1 MSPTLSP
8 VVRRAG
14 LAAALAVGSVLIA
27 LPATASAATT
37 TTTPTPQQDLDRCWA
52 AIQATGYTAVYPD
65 ISTWV
70 AQFQSADTTP
80 DAQGT
85 GRMVTAARADGKPV
99 FCETTPTSVS
109 VSDPNLPSTLPD
121 GTLAIALLGSD
132 DGVLAGVTSTTTGL
146 SAAIT
151 TGAATVDATA
161 FSGNGLGDGM
171 FVAHGYPHGFEHS
184 TVAVSSFGQLDG
196 GQPVQTPA
204 PLVFLVDRP
213 QPADRRSPAGRALQ
227 SCLDTVTAQ
236 VGPVLD
242 QASWRPGA
250 VVDNGTGTHLVI
262 TTNASEVS
270 VCLTKPDYADGFWF
284 AGSSAPE
291 NTAVPLDVVYRDSQA
306 GPAVIA
312 GLAAPNVGRV
322 EFSTPA
328 GTTEASLVGS
338 TFGASVPDLAEATVT
353 VFDRCGNQIYSGPQS
368 GLPSRP
374 RG

>member
-1 MSPTLSP
+1 MSFKA
-8 VVRRAG
+8 RRVGLAG
-14 LAAALAVGSVLIA
+14 VAAALAVGSLIVD
-27 LPATASAATT
+27 LPAHAAAPAAPTA
-37 TTTPTPQQDLDRCWA
+37 QQDMDRCWA
-52 AIQATGYTAVYPD
+52 AIQATGHTAAYPD

-85 GRMVTAARADGKPV
+85 GRTVTAVRADGEPV

-109 VSDPNLPSTLPD
+109 VSDPSLPSTLPD

-151 TGAATVDATA
+151 TGAHTIDATA

-171 FVAHGYPHGFEHS
+171 FVAHGYVHGFEHS

-196 GQPVQTPA
+196 GQPVQTPS

-227 SCLDTVTAQ
+227 SCLDAVTAQ

-250 VVDNGTGTHLVI
+250 VVDNGSDTHLVI
-262 TTNASEVS
+262 TANADEVS
-270 VCLTKPDYADGFWF
+270 VCLTAPYYADGFWY
-284 AGSSAPE
+284 AGSSTPE
-291 NTAVPLDVVYRDSQA
+291 NAAVPLDVVYRDVLAS
-306 GPAVIA
+306 PEVIA

-322 EFSTPA
+322 EFSTPS
-328 GTTEASLVGS
+328 GTTEATLVGS
-338 TFGASVPDLAEATVT
+338 TFGASVPDLNDATVT

-368 GLPSRP
+368 ALPSRP